1 MNKKKDQKSL
11 LYMLKGDTPAE
22 VPVKAKGKLNWTAS
36 FKLFKVYRQVRASK
50 MLAPSLIILYF
61 IFAQIMLLFFSI
73 IMSVSLIPFFLL
85 GILLWAILN
94 KYLVWVLKETTI
106 RTLIKE
112 GYTPK
117 GQEDQ
122 AYVDV
127 LYL

>member
-1 MNKKKDQKSL
+1 
-11 LYMLKGDTPAE
+11 
-22 VPVKAKGKLNWTAS
+22 
-36 FKLFKVYRQVRASK
+36 

-122 AYVDV
+122 AYVDA